1 MRKTA
6 RENAFKLVFEKLING
21 NDNKISYDALV
32 EGLSEDGKRFLDLLI
47 SGVNAE
53 KSFLSKIIARYSTG
67 FSIDRIYRIDLSI
80 LLIAS
85 YEILFL
91 PDVPDKVSA
100 NEAVELAKIYSTDNS
115 PSFINGLIA
124 TIIKNKEAILNER
137 NAD

>member
-32 EGLSEDGKRFLDLLI
+32 EGLSEDDKRFLDLLI
-47 SGVNAE
+47 NGVNAE
-53 KSFLSKIIARYSTG
+53 KPFLSKIIARYSTG

-91 PDVPDKVSA
+91 PDIPDKVSA